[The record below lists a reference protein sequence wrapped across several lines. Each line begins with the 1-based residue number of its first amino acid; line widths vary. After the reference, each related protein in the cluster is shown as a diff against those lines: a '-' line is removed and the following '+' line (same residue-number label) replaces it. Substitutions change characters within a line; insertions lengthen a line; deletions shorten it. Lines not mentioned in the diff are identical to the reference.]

1 MLVEHKVNSKM
12 KWIETNQ
19 LTETEKN
26 TLLNDYD
33 IPLEMLD
40 YVTDIYEQSGHIHDL
55 VEGLEL
61 VVIHVPTKLNKPN
74 RYLSRPISFL
84 IKHDLLFTFNEGEEV
99 IELTLFKENLKT
111 ENDYTS
117 TSLMIEG
124 VNYLVDSYLP
134 ALRELTKERHVL
146 DDLLTKKL
154 ANKDLVKLAYLQ
166 QTLTFFESATEG
178 NIDVIEMLLSPK
190 IDKSF
195 SENEKSRLEDAL
207 IEAKQIAQMVQLEA
221 NIVNKI
227 SQIFDSIMNNN
238 LNDTMKFLTV
248 WSLALAI
255 PTLITGFYGMNINLP
270 VVDSEYGW
278 LYLIIV
284 SVLLIT
290 WMILSLKKN
299 RKM

>member
-1 MLVEHKVNSKM
+1 
-12 KWIETNQ
+12 
-19 LTETEKN
+19 
-26 TLLNDYD
+26 
-33 IPLEMLD
+33 
-40 YVTDIYEQSGHIHDL
+40 
-55 VEGLEL
+55 
-61 VVIHVPTKLNKPN
+61 
-74 RYLSRPISFL
+74 
-84 IKHDLLFTFNEGEEV
+84 
-99 IELTLFKENLKT
+99 
-111 ENDYTS
+111 
-117 TSLMIEG
+117 MIEG

>member
-12 KWIETNQ
+12 KWIETNK

-40 YVTDIYEQSGHIHDL
+40 YVTDIYEQS
-55 VEGLEL
+55 
-61 VVIHVPTKLNKPN
+61 IHVPTKLNKPN

-99 IELTLFKENLKT
+99 IDLTLFKENLKT
-111 ENDYTS
+111 ENDYTP

-195 SENEKSRLEDAL
+195 SEDEKSRLEDAL
-207 IEAKQIAQMVQLEA
+207 IEAKQIAQMVELEA